1 MLSESCLVVLKNKLE
16 ITPHV
21 RRPDEKSVTAN
32 IIFNLAQ
39 LGIPIRDSQFFDVA
53 TYLEIVEIQKQ
64 VYGGESGSR
73 AATQSDIDAFL
84 G

>member
-1 MLSESCLVVLKNKLE
+1 MLKSKKV
-16 ITPHV
+16 IIPHV

-39 LGIPIRDSQFFDVA
+39 LGIPIRDSEFFDISV
-53 TYLEIVEIQKQ
+53 YLEIIELQKEI
-64 VYGGESGSR
+64 YGGANGCR
-73 AATQSDIDAFL
+73 RATQSDIDAFL

>member
-1 MLSESCLVVLKNKLE
+1 MVVLKNKLE

-39 LGIPIRDSQFFDVA
+39 LGIPIRDSEFFDISV
-53 TYLEIVEIQKQ
+53 YLEIVELQKEI
-64 VYGGESGSR
+64 YGGNGGDR
-73 AATQSDIDAFL
+73 KATQADIDAFL